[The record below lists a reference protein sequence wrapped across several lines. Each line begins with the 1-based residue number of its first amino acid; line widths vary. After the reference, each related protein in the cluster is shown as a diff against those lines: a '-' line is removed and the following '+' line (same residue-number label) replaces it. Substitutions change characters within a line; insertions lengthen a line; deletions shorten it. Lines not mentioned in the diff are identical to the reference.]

1 MAEKSTIARPYAQ
14 AVFEMAKSQNDYS
27 GWSNDLALAA
37 SVAANPEMKAVVSNP
52 RLSKDQLGKLFLG
65 VCGKSL
71 GKSVENLVH
80 LLIENNRL
88 PFLPEIVTLYES
100 YRAEAEGTI
109 EAEVISAFKVTNALQ
124 VKIAEALKV
133 RLGREVS
140 LTCSVDENL
149 LGGAIIRAGDLVIDG
164 SATGQLQ
171 KLASALSR

>member
-27 GWSNDLALAA
+27 GWSDGLELAA
-37 SVAANPEMKAVVSNP
+37 SVAASPEMQAVASNP
-52 RLSKDQLGKLFLG
+52 RLSKDQLGELFLG
-65 VCGKSL
+65 VCGKNL

-80 LLIENNRL
+80 LLIENSRL
-88 PFLPEIVTLYES
+88 SFLPEIVTLYES

-109 EAEVISAFKVTNALQ
+109 EAEVISAFKVTKALQ
-124 VKIAEALKV
+124 TKIAEALKA
-133 RLGREVS
+133 RLGREVN